1 MSPLEIRK
9 KLRIFAI
16 IASCFV
22 LGALLC
28 VVLLRDGSHLIFQ
41 MDVWIYYAAFVS
53 VVVYGMFWLYYAIRK
68 LHWALRTLIFLA
80 PIFCLLFFIF
90 IFACVGVFSR
100 DTRIWSND
108 QYVVYHA
115 GNPWIDPSF
124 FVLYERKGIIEKQ
137 CFALGR
143 EFFDPDKI
151 EYYFDKKR
159 DFIREEADWTFDG
172 DSWHTTKFYRLSDG
186 ELYTHQNPMDSSLWS
201 GEYYAYDKQSSLT
214 QQLEVEVVH
223 DTLIF
228 NYYIDLRKV
237 KSEGKENEK
246 EYTLKGRAFLKKGD
260 AETDVD
266 EQGNAFLVD
275 EYVYNEG
282 GDYLAFRVQAEK
294 HDVIRVVADDSTAA
308 RYHIPTSTTF
318 DPKW

>member
-1 MSPLEIRK
+1 MEIK
-9 KLRIFAI
+9 KKHRIFAI

-28 VVLLRDGSHLIFQ
+28 VVLLRDGSHLIYQ

-53 VVVYGMFWLYYAIRK
+53 VVAYGMFWLYYAVKK
-68 LHWALRTLIFLA
+68 LHWALQTLIFLV
-80 PIFCLLFFIF
+80 PIFGLLFFVYIV
-90 IFACVGVFSR
+90 ACMGFLGR
-100 DTRIWSND
+100 DTRIWSNN
-108 QYVVYHA
+108 QYVVYHEPNA
-115 GNPWIDPSF
+115 WFDPGF

-137 CFALGR
+137 CFTLGS

-172 DSWHTTKFYRLSDG
+172 DSWHTTKFYRMSDG
-186 ELYTHQNPMDSSLWS
+186 EQYRRQNPMDSSLWS
-201 GEYYAYDKQSSLT
+201 GGYCAYDKRSSLS
-214 QQLEVEVVH
+214 QQLEVEVVR
-223 DTLIF
+223 DTLF
-228 NYYIDLRKV
+228 FHYYIDLREV
-237 KSEGKENEK
+237 KLEGKENEK
-246 EYTLKGRAFLKKGD
+246 EYTLKGKAFLKKGD

-266 EQGNAFLVD
+266 EHGNAFFVD
-275 EYVYNEG
+275 EYVYNEDG
-282 GDYLAFRVQAEK
+282 NNLAFRVQEVS
-294 HDVIRVVADDSTAA
+294 HDQIRVVADDTTAA

>member
-1 MSPLEIRK
+1 MEIRK
-9 KLRIFAI
+9 KHRFFAI
-16 IASCFV
+16 IASLLV

-28 VVLLRDGSHLIFQ
+28 VVLLRDGSHLIYQ

-53 VVVYGMFWLYYAIRK
+53 VVVYGMFWLYYAVRK
-68 LHWALRTLIFLA
+68 LHWALRILILLA
-80 PIFCLLFFIF
+80 PIFCLSYFVFIV
-90 IFACVGVFSR
+90 ACVGLLGR

-108 QYVVYHA
+108 QYVVYHE
-115 GNPWIDPSF
+115 PTVLIDPGF

-143 EFFDPDKI
+143 GFFDPDNI
-151 EYYFDKKR
+151 EYYFDEQR

-172 DSWHTTKFYRLSDG
+172 NSWHTTTFYRLSNG
-186 ELYTHQNPMDSSLWS
+186 ERYRHQNPMDSSLWS
-201 GEYYAYDKQSSLT
+201 GGYCAYDKRSSLS
-214 QQLEVEVVH
+214 QQLEVEVVR
-223 DTLIF
+223 DTLNF
-228 NYYIDLRKV
+228 HYYIDLREV
-237 KSEGKENEK
+237 KLEGKEGEE
-246 EYTLKGRAFLKKGD
+246 EYTLEGRAFLKKGD
-260 AETDVD
+260 AETDED

-275 EYVYNEG
+275 EYVYNEDG
-282 GDYLAFRVQAEK
+282 NYLAFRVQAVK